1 MEYLTTSEVAEKWGI
16 TARRVVVLC
25 QEGRIDGAVKKS
37 RMWLI
42 PDTAKKPE
50 DGRHHLFPKA
60 YLKNNGVDTKVKS

>member
-50 DGRHHLFPKA
+50 DGRHVR
-60 YLKNNGVDTKVKS
+60 YLGQHKDQTIKRH

>member
-42 PDTAKKPE
+42 PDTTKKPE
-50 DGRHHLFPKA
+50 NKINITTCIREG
-60 YLKNNGVDTKVKS
+60 KND